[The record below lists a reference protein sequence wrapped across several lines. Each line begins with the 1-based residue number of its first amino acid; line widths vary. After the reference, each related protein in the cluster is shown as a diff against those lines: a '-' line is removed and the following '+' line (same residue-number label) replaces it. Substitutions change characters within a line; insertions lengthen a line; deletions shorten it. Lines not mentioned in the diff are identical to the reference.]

1 MEDIVPKWLIQLLKW
16 GGIALAVIF
25 AIALYIVETS
35 TPEAGAAAG
44 ETAAPIQL
52 YWILLV
58 VGVVAAIVGF
68 VMERRKPA
76 AGGGGWRAL

>member
-1 MEDIVPKWLIQLLKW
+1 MSVRMTFP
-16 GGIALAVIF
+16 
-25 AIALYIVETS
+25 VETS
-35 TPEAGAAAG
+35 TPVIDAAMG

-68 VMERRKPA
+68 VLERRKPA
-76 AGGGGWRAL
+76 AGGEG

>member
-1 MEDIVPKWLIQLLKW
+1 MEDFVPKWVIKLLEW

-25 AIALYIVETS
+25 AITLYIIETS
-35 TPEAGAAAG
+35 TPVIDAATG

-76 AGGGGWRAL
+76 AGGGG

>member
-1 MEDIVPKWLIQLLKW
+1 MEDIVPKRLIELLKW
-16 GGIALAVIF
+16 GGVAVAVIS
-25 AIALYIVETS
+25 AIALIYVEMFLP

-58 VGVVAAIVGF
+58 VGVVAVIVGF
-68 VMERRKPA
+68 VVERRKPA
-76 AGGGGWRAL
+76 AGGGG

>member
-1 MEDIVPKWLIQLLKW
+1 MPKWLIQLLKW

-25 AIALYIVETS
+25 GIPLYIVETS
-35 TPEAGAAAG
+35 TPEAGAALG
-44 ETAAPIQL
+44 QITAPGPL

-68 VMERRKPA
+68 VLERRKPA
-76 AGGGGWRAL
+76 AVDGG

>member
-16 GGIALAVIF
+16 GGIALAVGF
-25 AIALYIVETS
+25 AIALYIIETS
-35 TPEAGAAAG
+35 TPVIDAATG

-68 VMERRKPA
+68 ALERRKPA
-76 AGGGGWRAL
+76 ADGGG